1 MKKLGDFHYYLER
14 IFDMAAMSL
23 LWLVCCLPVV
33 TIGASTTAL
42 YYTVNKV
49 WKNGRGYVAE
59 EFWGSFKMN
68 LKPAT
73 LLWAVLAA
81 AMVIVQLN
89 LGIVRE
95 KMPRNMGIFFTMLY
109 WFCLFIV
116 WGIQLYAF
124 PALSRF
130 DMPVGWIL
138 KLSIYMC
145 FRHLGRTLVLL
156 AITAA
161 AFFLAYQSL
170 LFIIILPF
178 AAHYLYN
185 YLLEPV
191 LKIHMP
197 VVRGN
202 QEVYI
207 HGNE

>member
-1 MKKLGDFHYYLER
+1 MKKLGNVPYYLER

-23 LWLVCCLPVV
+23 LWLGCCLPIV

-59 EFWGSFKMN
+59 EFWSSFKMN

-73 LLWAVLAA
+73 LLWAVLTA

-95 KMPRNMGIFFTMLY
+95 NIPGDTGIFFTMLY
-109 WFCLFIV
+109 RFCLFVI

-130 DMPVGWIL
+130 DMPAGWIL
-138 KLSIYMC
+138 KISLYMC
-145 FRHLGRTLVLL
+145 FRYLGRTIALV

-178 AAHYLYN
+178 VIHYLYN

-191 LKIHMP
+191 LKLHMP
-197 VVRGN
+197 VVG
-202 QEVYI
+202 
-207 HGNE
+207 